1 MKRIIA
7 TVLICLLVA
16 PPASAGQKA
25 NKPISWEQAKKLKAG
40 TEIDLTVTNAQPTK
54 VRFLFADDAIL
65 LTLNPTSPKQPERIE
80 RSLVSLGPRWYY
92 VVNQGAAFTSE
103 QLRVSQEGVFDG
115 DQKLAELA
123 DVVQQTP
130 RAIVT
135 GIAAQPKKRHTG
147 LIVLITV
154 VGAFVGFGWA
164 LRCSEGGC

>member
-103 QLRVSQEGVFDG
+103 QLRVSREGVFDG
-115 DQKLAELA
+115 EQKLAELA

-130 RAIVT
+130 RANVT
-135 GIAAQPKKRHTG
+135 AIAAQPKKRHTG
-147 LIVLITV
+147 LIVMLSV
-154 VGAFVGFGWA
+154 VAAFFIGAIAV
-164 LRCSEGGC
+164 RCSEGGC

>member
-1 MKRIIA
+1 MKRSIA
-7 TVLICLLVA
+7 MILICLLVA

-54 VRFLFADDAIL
+54 VRFLFADDAVL
-65 LTLNPTSPKQPERIE
+65 LTLNPTSAKQPERIE
-80 RSLVSLGPRWYY
+80 RALVSLGARWYY
-92 VVNQGAAFTSE
+92 ILNQGAAFTSE

-130 RAIVT
+130 RANVT
-135 GIAAQPKKRHTG
+135 AIAAQPKKRHIG
-147 LIVLITV
+147 LIVVLSV
-154 VGAFVGFGWA
+154 VGVLFAVGIA
-164 LRCSEGGC
+164 ARCSEGGC